1 MLIFTLI
8 SAPKC
13 ISSNGCVLLSSS
25 SALQPWVGLG
35 LLGCVYYSF
44 KNLSVHTNRWQHQ
57 LHFEYLLTSL
67 NRLKQN

>member
-13 ISSNGCVLLSSS
+13 VSSNGCVLLSSS

-35 LLGCVYYSF
+35 VLGCVYYSF
-44 KNLSVHTNRWQHQ
+44 KNLSVHT
-57 LHFEYLLTSL
+57 LTDDSINFTL
-67 NRLKQN
+67 NIP